1 MSNQKKKQIRDNK
14 HFKFA
19 SAQKNIK
26 IFVPGFAFKHD
37 NSFDG
42 GKDKFVGRDLLYQK
56 LFIWLTSKSRSGSYL
71 ITGYRGMGKSLL
83 IKRVLNAICRTGKLW
98 NELFFYISFL
108 CLLLYCILKI
118 NVDCFCCVDCY
129 KDIKIILLVIFSLCT
144 FFLIYTRYK
153 NYLNF
158 WLIGIRK
165 NIINKTRI
173 DYRHLS
179 KYIIK
184 NKDKRE
190 CKYYRIPIY
199 VNLGE
204 DILNERDI
212 LSIIA
217 HNVRDKYKNF
227 VKSKQNKPLFNLIIA
242 SLYILTS
249 CYLASYII
257 EDDLINQKIVSTF
270 KEVTGNDKIFEYIL
284 PVLLLFILK
293 IIFKSLQ
300 RNYIPYISTPYK
312 VIERLNNLCD
322 RINANVQDN
331 SSIAP
336 TIKERF
342 FTISIGR
349 SKLKT
354 FPFANVREIEQELQ
368 DAINTINRI
377 KTCPYFYKAQFII
390 IFDEL
395 DKISFSEN
403 RSQNNDSIDAP
414 EFDTSLDVFSEP
426 MGYEKRK
433 KDVLNLLANMKYFI
447 NTVYAKCVFISGHEL
462 YDASLADLSDRE
474 FAISS
479 IFNGVINVNSFLTP
493 ERGQSEVTSMTELY
507 VSTMLLPEDYL
518 IEKIIKNIADNGIVK
533 NEIPSLRWYN
543 EYLIENLIK
552 TYPNEND
559 NFYIEREEEIKSL
572 IEFLNHFIT
581 YLAHICNG
589 SPKKISTYFEKHIQT
604 EFNIL
609 QANEWN
615 DILVFGY
622 PIEKKVEEQC
632 VLWFTPDDQRFIN
645 FMYYIASPIM
655 RCITNEVSHYGDKL
669 LVTSSFIIDQIYK
682 YHDKGFSWRNLEQMP
697 ELLNAN
703 KNPEL
708 RDSMTSMMDFLLQ
721 THITCI
727 SAGVNQFKFH
737 KQIAEEIKYISMISE
752 EAAAIFNFT
761 LNESITVKK
770 YNTKLLEYYLNLS
783 QKAPNKKAYNKVLER
798 LHENLGDIYY
808 MDEDYYCAIHEYRN
822 SLRYIDSD
830 ISANNIINYLKC
842 SMKIGMSY
850 EYRRTYENAY
860 MTYGEIINKLIHL
873 RNIDENSFGL
883 NCMYDWTNDW
893 RIKQPILTD
902 YISWN
907 KKIGK
912 KTASSCDFIKESTL
926 KENIRDYIPSDT
938 IISSFTSHIT
948 PEKSEVLQILNAFED
963 IRYIYLAIIAKLFVV
978 EKMDL
983 GGISYSNIEVAESEF
998 IYLNNTTNVQNKY
1011 MISADFFH
1019 RLSEIMYY
1027 KNGYVTP
1034 LLKIDNIVS
1043 SLYFYDY
1050 NILGLLDEFC
1060 SIYRIN
1066 SNVVDIKKHVHKFF
1080 NRITLC
1086 LSDASESI
1094 EEIII
1099 DKIKNTKFEDVDDH
1113 LLRSRLKNDFVEYI
1127 KFFFSHQN
1135 IENKKVK
1142 VVTNNAK
1149 SCAHK
1154 RETLLKLGY
1163 KLPCNS
1169 CKYNH
1174 RSLRVFI
1181 NNFFVDLNDSFDNE
1195 EYTSCLF
1202 KLLNFTSRKYIHH
1215 IRQSEMSLLASI
1227 CEQMGDILL
1236 SCSLTRTKEFN
1247 EMCKKRHSFFNS
1259 FNWDN
1264 DPKLQDDITVDVIEF
1279 IEQLSGKNI
1288 SEIDRKDLIYKYK
1301 NKINSKLDESL
1312 LYYWTASRFYE
1323 IASLNKEAS
1332 HCMERML
1339 KIIQGYLKVIGSSEN
1354 SRQKCIESVKRLCG
1368 DVNTINNYKEQF
1380 VLINN
1385 IFRQAAMFVGK
1396 EFDNYELGEIHEYR
1410 WLLHIERMYDI
1421 DLSIL
1426 SKSSD
1431 LKSIMLVA
1439 MDIKIRSWDYLNKFD
1454 TSYIKLDF
1462 KEIYQK
1468 YIINIY
1474 EKIASPLRHNKTFK
1488 EEVLSYYMKA
1498 YMNKRILIDCLG
1510 VDIMNNEKS
1519 KFIYDN
1525 KNYDFYED
1533 FYKQLSSYLNNDAY
1547 NIGKALF
1554 NTDDVQSR
1562 LSLLEYLIQD
1572 SFVCLSYVLTVLTP
1586 HNNLTTFSNIFTA
1599 EVYDLLW
1606 EWSKYYEM
1614 LYDLYIYKKYDETYN
1629 NEFKDAITNMMVRNT
1644 STNKETIE
1652 SLIKRCIE
1660 TIKPYVK
1667 DKDETGYLYTRLL
1680 MSIRHDVDDA
1690 TIHHIFTNV
1699 SAEMARKYY
1708 QMAKDINN
1716 EGPAYKNMIST
1727 MYVLDDDLHNDTSQ
1741 SNLADERYLLHCGI
1755 IDRNRDV
1762 MTGMYDDSSV
1772 NKLKSYEYKLENIT
1786 SNYKQYLK
1794 DRLEDSIYLNSEY

>member
-1 MSNQKKKQIRDNK
+1 MSNQNKKQIRDNK

-19 SAQKNIK
+19 SAQKIIK

-37 NSFDG
+37 NSFEG

-83 IKRVLNAICRTGKLW
+83 IKRVLNTICRTGKLW
-98 NELFFYISFL
+98 NELIFFISSL

-118 NVDCFCCVDCY
+118 NVDCF
-129 KDIKIILLVIFSLCT
+129 KGIRIILFAIFILCT
-144 FFLIYTRYK
+144 FFLICTRYK
-153 NYLNF
+153 NYLYF
-158 WLIGIRK
+158 WLMGIRK
-165 NIINKTRI
+165 NIFNKTKI
-173 DYRHLS
+173 DYSHLS

-184 NKDKRE
+184 YKDKRE

-217 HNVRDKYKNF
+217 HNVRDKYKKF
-227 VKSKQNKPLFNLIIA
+227 VKSKQNKPLFNTIITT
-242 SLYILTS
+242 LYILAS
-249 CYLASYII
+249 CYLANVILKSEI
-257 EDDLINQKIVSTF
+257 INQKFAFIRKV
-270 KEVTGNDKIFEYIL
+270 VIGNDYIFKFIL
-284 PVLLLFILK
+284 PILLLFILK
-293 IIFKSLQ
+293 LIFKSLQ

-312 VIERLNNLCD
+312 VIESLNNLCD

-336 TIKERF
+336 TINKNF

-349 SKLKT
+349 SKNKT
-354 FPFANVREIEQELQ
+354 FPIANVREIEQELQ
-368 DAINTINRI
+368 DAINTINRVR
-377 KTCPYFYKAQFII
+377 TCPYFYRAQFII

-395 DKISFSEN
+395 DKISHSEN
-403 RSQNNDSIDAP
+403 ISQNNNSIDTP
-414 EFDTSLDVFSEP
+414 EFDTAPNGFSEP
-426 MGYEKRK
+426 MSYEKRK

-447 NTVYAKCVFISGHEL
+447 TTVHAKCVFISGHEL

-518 IEKIIKNIADNGIVK
+518 IEKTIKNINDNGIVK

-543 EYLIENLIK
+543 EYLLESLIEA
-552 TYPNEND
+552 YPDEND
-559 NFYIEREEEIKSL
+559 NFYVEKEQEIKSL
-572 IEFLNHFIT
+572 IEFLNHFVT

-589 SPKKISTYFEKHIQT
+589 SPKKISTYFEKYIQT
-604 EFNIL
+604 EFNTL

-622 PIEKKVEEQC
+622 PVEKKVKEQC

-655 RCITNEVSHYGDKL
+655 RSITNEVSHYGDKL

-721 THITCI
+721 THITRI

-770 YNTKLLEYYLNLS
+770 YNTKLLDYYLNLS
-783 QKAPNKKAYNKVLER
+783 QKAPDKTAYNKVLER
-798 LHENLGDIYY
+798 IHENLGDIYY

-822 SLRYIDSD
+822 LLRYMDNN
-830 ISANNIINYLKC
+830 ISTNNIINYLKC

-873 RNIDENSFGL
+873 RNIDEESLRL

-893 RIKQPILTD
+893 RIKQPVLTD
-902 YISWN
+902 YFSWR
-907 KKIGK
+907 KMIGG
-912 KTASSCDFIKESTL
+912 KTTSSYDFIKEDTL
-926 KENIRDYIPSDT
+926 KGIKVYIPSDK
-938 IISSFTSHIT
+938 IISNFTSNIT

-963 IRYIYLAIIAKLFVV
+963 IRYIYLAIIAKLFVI
-978 EKMDL
+978 EKMEL

-1011 MISADFFH
+1011 MISADFFYK
-1019 RLSEIMYY
+1019 LSEIMYY

-1034 LLKIDNIVS
+1034 LLKIDSIVS

-1060 SIYRIN
+1060 SNNSIN
-1066 SNVVDIKKHVHKFF
+1066 SNIVDIKKNVHQFF
-1080 NRITLC
+1080 NRIPLC
-1086 LSDASESI
+1086 FSDVSENLKD
-1094 EEIII
+1094 III
-1099 DKIKNTKFEDVDDH
+1099 DKINNTNFEDIDDD
-1113 LLRSRLKNDFVEYI
+1113 LLCSHLKNDFVEYI
-1127 KFFFSHQN
+1127 KYFFSHQN
-1135 IENKKVK
+1135 IDNKKIK
-1142 VVTNNAK
+1142 VITNNTK
-1149 SCAHK
+1149 HCAHK
-1154 RETLLKLGY
+1154 RELLLKLGY

-1174 RSLRVFI
+1174 RSLHIFLDNIFI
-1181 NNFFVDLNDSFDNE
+1181 DFNDSIDNK
-1195 EYTSCLF
+1195 EYTSPLF
-1202 KLLNFTSRKYIHH
+1202 KLLNFTSRKFIHH
-1215 IRQSEMSLLASI
+1215 NRQSEISLLASI

-1236 SCSLTRTKEFN
+1236 SCSLTRTREFN
-1247 EMCKKRHSFFNS
+1247 ETCKKRHSFFNS

-1264 DPKLQDDITVDVIEF
+1264 DPRLQDDITIDAIEL

-1288 SEIDRKDLIYKYK
+1288 SEIDRKELINKYK

-1323 IASLNKEAS
+1323 MASLNKEAS

-1354 SRQKCIESVKRLCG
+1354 SRQECIEIVKRLYG
-1368 DVNTINNYKEQF
+1368 DVNIIDNNTEQF

-1439 MDIKIRSWDYLNKFD
+1439 MDIKIRSWNYLNKFD
-1454 TSYIKLDF
+1454 TSYIKQDF
-1462 KEIYQK
+1462 KELYQE
-1468 YIINIY
+1468 YIKNIY

-1498 YMNKRILIDCLG
+1498 YMNKHILIDCLG

-1519 KFIYDN
+1519 KFIYNN
-1525 KNYDFYED
+1525 KRYDFYED
-1533 FYKQLSSYLNNDAY
+1533 FYKRLSLYLNNDGH
-1547 NIGKALF
+1547 NIGKILF
-1554 NTDDVQSR
+1554 NTGDIQSR

-1629 NEFKDAITNMMVRNT
+1629 NEVKDAITKMMVRNT

-1652 SLIKRCIE
+1652 SLIKQCIE
-1660 TIKPYVK
+1660 TIRSFVK

-1762 MTGMYDDSSV
+1762 MISMYDDSSV
-1772 NKLKSYEYKLENIT
+1772 NKLKSYEYKLEDIKN
-1786 SNYKQYLK
+1786 NYKENIK